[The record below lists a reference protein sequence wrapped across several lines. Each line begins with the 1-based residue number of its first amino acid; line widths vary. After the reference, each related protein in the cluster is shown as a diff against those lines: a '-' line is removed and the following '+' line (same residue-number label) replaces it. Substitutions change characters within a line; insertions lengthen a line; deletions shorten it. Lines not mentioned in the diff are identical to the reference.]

1 MQHVENPE
9 ARVSL
14 SGYRSELALW
24 GTVGAPNIITMEDD
38 SDDSDDSDV
47 ISNSDPI
54 PLLFFL
60 LTGGRNCYE
69 DDSDDNERD
78 PLLLPARRFPTQA
91 RTPGPELWSSRRTS
105 RRK

>member
-38 SDDSDDSDV
+38 SDDSDDSDDRAD
-47 ISNSDPI
+47 S
-54 PLLFFL
+54 
-60 LTGGRNCYE
+60 
-69 DDSDDNERD
+69 DDSDN
-78 PLLLPARRFPTQA
+78 
-91 RTPGPELWSSRRTS
+91 
-105 RRK
+105 K

>member
-1 MQHVENPE
+1 MSIVLGRNLITSH
-9 ARVSL
+9 A
-14 SGYRSELALW
+14 RSELALW

-60 LTGGRNCYE
+60 LTGGGNCYE